1 MATKYKLTQEIEYT
15 DCQLK
20 ALLIKESDEA
30 LFILYDKYSAP
41 LFGTILQLVN
51 SALKAEDIL
60 MNTFLVAQQNPQ
72 SIKDCPFN
80 LFIWLLRIAVKLCLK
95 ERNVDGSLISREN
108 ILAAF
113 FPHRW
118 PAIQQSRLEMLN

>member
-1 MATKYKLTQEIEYT
+1 MAQRNNITASNKYT
-15 DCQLK
+15 DNQLK
-20 ALLIKESDEA
+20 AMLVKESDEA
-30 LFILYDKYSAP
+30 LYLLYDIYSAP
-41 LFGTILQLVN
+41 LYGTILQLVN
-51 SALKAEDIL
+51 STLKAEDIL

-72 SIKDCPFN
+72 SIKDCPFG

-113 FPHRW
+113 FPQRW
-118 PAIQQSRLEMLN
+118 PAIKQSRLEMLN